1 MQPIEIKYAKMWIT
15 NGILYCTY
23 KKMDEVNLE
32 IAKVGAKNRIE
43 YSNNVSYPCLFDIRL
58 LKSIT
63 KEARDYLA
71 DKGNEL
77 VAASALLVES
87 ALIRVIANFFIT
99 VNKPKNPTR
108 IFTNENEAI
117 RWLEKYKTPLPFPKK
132 CC

>member
-1 MQPIEIKYAKMWIT
+1 MQPIETKYAYFHIT
-15 NGILYCTY
+15 NGILHCTY

-32 IAKVGAKNRIE
+32 IAKIGAKVRIE

-58 LKSIT
+58 LGSMT

-77 VAASALLVES
+77 VIASALLVES
-87 ALIRVIANFFIT
+87 TIIRVIANFFIT

-117 RWLEKYKTPLPFPKK
+117 KWLEKYKVPLLQP
-132 CC
+132 